1 MSILSS
7 LGLGS
12 SAERLTQR
20 DKDEIRSGLQWN
32 LSNKF
37 TSADYDNQITI
48 QEAVL
53 QKALS
58 EGRITKEQ
66 FHQVGKCYI
75 EWTGQVVSFTIPGT
89 DQKIS
94 YAFEDVPGSAARD
107 ALNAMIDRANAGNF
121 YGMRFKHV
129 GAHTGK
135 GNPHGSAPLQR
146 SSSLTKKLP
155 SSFRETKQ
163 TTLPKLLASA
173 PADTGKRRAIVK
185 RVAHADL
192 IVRQMSQ
199 RLQTKIT
206 EKETT
211 LRAVDASDPSNS
223 AQISTLR
230 GEIQQLKALKDK
242 FASVDSYA
250 LTVALSKL
258 PVGRFSSHAL
268 KNAVD
273 EAQAQ
278 VKSDLETRG
287 KGTFRNTKLNQ
298 KDQAYIQGVAGLMHQ
313 SRGEYSDYCKRH
325 QMRPEKECIED
336 LILHEAVRVGDGND
350 YNGDAIKRAFSLSSM
365 TPALQAEVAEMFN
378 GINESA
384 IDNGVSGDFPADTET
399 YAGTDETALSSAIA
413 RRWHQLRMDHFRA
426 PRTPSSSA
434 ASTITRAVS
443 SVASRP
449 GVLSTA
455 ALMTGAA
462 LADQFVLNG
471 TLRQAIPSVVRTG
484 ARNVAENPVGALG
497 ALGTL
502 GMGMRHATTLYK
514 HRGKVYELSSSVA
527 LTLLA
532 TTATSGLPMD
542 QVFDYALANPHHA
555 AAAVATVFEGVKHA
569 KDWVYPVDGSTAIGK
584 PTRKMNYSRLG
595 VVAGTFT
602 ALAMGAM
609 QVYNAC
615 QATDDGSLGDMMCS
629 APGTAL
635 DFTWEHF
642 MLASFAANMMQSG
655 VKYLPGVVQNVAK
668 SGLNIVSNVAS
679 ASNILNFG
687 KRVYSM
693 LSWGGSTPDVS
704 TVKEPI
710 PTVEVEEI
718 HPDGTTTPM
727 PKMGSIPRNPFASL
741 SNSSSSGDVCLVSDA
756 PKTGLPSG
764 FDGEVVTPGVL
775 GDLGRNSTV
784 SGSPRIE
791 VLTDTEEEVGVIGT
805 VARNVSSVATTALG
819 AICPLRNSSNATE
832 VLGDRDIMVQTS
844 SASRLNSSKVMG
856 LMYGV
861 MILFTMYQVMLSSF
875 S

>member
-1 MSILSS
+1 MSISS
-7 LGLGS
+7 LFSFGS
-12 SAERLTQR
+12 SAETLTQS

-129 GAHTGK
+129 GAHKGK
-135 GNPHGSAPLQR
+135 GNPHGSDPLQR

-155 SSFRETKQ
+155 SGFGNTRN

-173 PADTGKRRAIVK
+173 PADAGKRRAIVK

-192 IVRQMSQ
+192 IVRQMSH

-206 EKETT
+206 EKEAS

-268 KNAVD
+268 KDAVD

-325 QMRPEKECIED
+325 QMRPGKECLED

-384 IDNGVSGDFPADTET
+384 TNATDFPADTET
-399 YAGTDETALSSAIA
+399 YAGTDETALSTAIA
-413 RRWHQLRMDHFRA
+413 SRWAQLDMHQFRD

-449 GVLSTA
+449 AALGTA
-455 ALMTGAA
+455 ALLTSAA

-471 TLRQAIPSVVRTG
+471 TLRQAIPSVVLTG
-484 ARNVAENPVGALG
+484 ARNVAENPMGALG
-497 ALGTL
+497 AVGTL
-502 GMGMRHATTLYK
+502 GMGVRHATTLYE

-595 VVAGTFT
+595 VTAGAFT
-602 ALAMGAM
+602 AVAMGVM

-615 QATDDGSLGDMMCS
+615 QGVDDGSLGDMMCS

-710 PTVEVEEI
+710 STVEVEEI

-775 GDLGRNSTV
+775 EDLGRNSTV

-791 VLTDTEEEVGVIGT
+791 VLTDTEEEVGVIAT

-819 AICPLRNSSNATE
+819 AICPLRNSSNKTE

-844 SASRLNSSKVMG
+844 SASRLNTAEVMG
-856 LMYGV
+856 LVCVV
-861 MILFTMYQVMLSSF
+861 MTLFTVCQVMMSSF